1 MTAIHSIAVFCG
13 SRSGHDPVH
22 AKAGRVLGRGLAA
35 LGIRLVYGG
44 GRVGLMGVVAD
55 AVLEAGGSVLGVIP
69 DFLMRR
75 EVAHQ
80 GVTEM
85 VVTDSM
91 HDRKRRMYEESD
103 AFLTMPGG
111 IGTLDETIE
120 VISWRQLG
128 LHDKPILLCD
138 VAGSAAPLA
147 RALDATIALGF
158 ATEATR
164 SYFEVLPDVP
174 AVLRRLE
181 VLGAS
186 PTSPEE
192 TAERL

>member
-13 SRSGHDPVH
+13 SRSGHDPIH
-22 AKAGRVLGRGLAA
+22 AKAGRVLGRGLAE

-55 AVLEAGGSVLGVIP
+55 AVLEGGGSVLGVIP

-75 EVAHQ
+75 EVAHG

-111 IGTLDETIE
+111 IGTLDE
-120 VISWRQLG
+120 
-128 LHDKPILLCD
+128 
-138 VAGSAAPLA
+138 
-147 RALDATIALGF
+147 
-158 ATEATR
+158 
-164 SYFEVLPDVP
+164 
-174 AVLRRLE
+174 
-181 VLGAS
+181 
-186 PTSPEE
+186 
-192 TAERL
+192 